1 MTATKR
7 HVIGLGG
14 SNHDL
19 SAALI
24 SDWDLTVAIE
34 QERLTRRKH
43 GSAFWF
49 QNPVQHSIDYCLQA
63 AKLSRDDIE
72 EFVSSDL
79 LPARAMKTDC
89 GRLVR
94 TYPHH
99 QCHAASVALMVPT
112 DIRAT
117 ILVADGMGGIIQPRR
132 AGGHSNIRGT
142 FSFFQYFDGEL
153 ARLGGTVGDSLFEHD
168 DYPSGCTNSIGKFY
182 EVVTHSLGFEAMQEG
197 KTMGL
202 AAFGSPR
209 FEPMMREFVTLG
221 NDLDACFSCD
231 PVNSGL
237 VDAIEQALLA
247 ERNSFDCRADM
258 AASAQKVF
266 EDVLLHAQSMVLQQD
281 TDMFLF
287 AGGCAL
293 NTVCNA
299 RLSGALHGKASFLAP
314 PHSSDAGVG
323 LGAAWLAQRD
333 YFGKAHPF
341 TVRGGD
347 PALHIGRLGVNYGS
361 DAIKRS
367 VNGAYPELAQDLGHS
382 SAEGI
387 ARMLKDGKII
397 GYFEG
402 RSEFGPRALGGRSL
416 LCDPGSAKAR
426 ERINRE
432 IKHREPFRPLAPI
445 VPEES
450 FASYFEPGDAL
461 DRFMLRIATAKR
473 ETQMLAP
480 AAVHVDGTARVQ
492 AVNRGVAPL
501 LHSVLIEFE
510 KLSGYPIL
518 INTSFNGRGEPI
530 VETPDDAISAYFSL
544 GLDALVLD
552 GQVYF
557 VP

>member
-1 MTATKR
+1 MTTNGR

-24 SDWDLTVAIE
+24 SDWDLTVAVE

-43 GSAFWF
+43 GAAFWF
-49 QNPVQHSIDYCLQA
+49 QNPVQRSIDYCLQA
-63 AKLSRDDIE
+63 AKLSQDE
-72 EFVSSDL
+72 VAEFVSSDL
-79 LPARAMKTDC
+79 LPARAMTTEC
-89 GRLVR
+89 GRPVR
-94 TYPHH
+94 TFPHH
-99 QCHAASVALMVPT
+99 LCHAASVALMVPPGR
-112 DIRAT
+112 RAT
-117 ILVADGMGGIIQPRR
+117 ILVADGMGGIIQPRQS
-132 AGGHSNIRGT
+132 GDCCNIRET
-142 FSFFQYFDGEL
+142 FSFFQYRDGDL
-153 ARLGGTVGDSLFEHD
+153 IRLGGTVGNSLFEHD

-182 EVVTHSLGFEAMQEG
+182 EVVTHSLGFESMQEG

-209 FEPMMREFVTLG
+209 FEQMMRKFVTLG

-247 ERNSFDCRADM
+247 ERNSFNCRADM

-266 EDVLLHAQSMVLQQD
+266 EDVLLHAQGMVLQQD

-293 NTVCNA
+293 NTVCNG
-299 RLSGALHGKASFLAP
+299 RLSSALDGKATFLVP
-314 PHSSDAGVG
+314 PHSSDAGIG

-333 YFGKAHPF
+333 HFGKVQPF
-341 TVRGGD
+341 TVRGRD
-347 PALHIGRLGVNYGS
+347 PTLHIGRLGMKY
-361 DAIKRS
+361 DTAAIKRS
-367 VNGAYPELAQDLGHS
+367 INCAYPKLAHDLGHS

-387 ARMLKDGKII
+387 ARMLKDGKIV
-397 GYFEG
+397 GFFEG

-445 VPEES
+445 VPEEC
-450 FASYFEPGDAL
+450 FANYFEPADAM
-461 DRFMLRIATAKR
+461 DRFMLRVATARR
-473 ETQMLAP
+473 ETKTLAP
-480 AAVHVDGTARVQ
+480 AAIHVDNTARVQ
-492 AVNRGVAPL
+492 AVSKEVAPL
-501 LHSVLIEFE
+501 LHAILIEFE

-518 INTSFNGRGEPI
+518 INTSFNSRGEPI

-557 VP
+557 SP

>member
-1 MTATKR
+1 MTTVGR

-19 SAALI
+19 SAALVT
-24 SDWDLTVAIE
+24 DWDLTVAVE

-43 GSAFWF
+43 GAAFWF
-49 QNPVQHSIDYCLQA
+49 QNPVQRSIDYCLDA
-63 AKLSRDDIE
+63 ANLSPNDIS

-79 LPARAMKTDC
+79 LPARAMTTES
-89 GRLVR
+89 GRSVR

-99 QCHAASVALMVPT
+99 LCHAASVALMVPL
-112 DIRAT
+112 DSRAVV
-117 ILVADGMGGIIQPRR
+117 LVADGMGGITQPRESDD
-132 AGGHSNIRGT
+132 HSNIRET
-142 FSFFQYFDGEL
+142 FSFFQYREGEL
-153 ARLGGTVGDSLFEHD
+153 TRLGGTVGESLFEHD

-209 FEPMMREFVTLG
+209 FMPMLREFFTLG

-231 PVNSGL
+231 PIGSGL
-237 VDAIEQALLA
+237 VDAIERALFT
-247 ERNSFDCRADM
+247 ERGSFDCRADM

-293 NTVCNA
+293 NTVCNG
-299 RLSGALHGKASFLAP
+299 RLSGALDGKASFLAP

-333 YFGKAHPF
+333 HFGKAQPF
-341 TVRGGD
+341 TVRGD
-347 PALHIGRLGVNYGS
+347 EPTLHIGRLGVNY
-361 DAIKRS
+361 DAASIKQS
-367 VNGAYPELAQDLGHS
+367 VNAAYPRLASDLGHS

-387 ARMLKDGKII
+387 AQLLKDGKVI
-397 GYFEG
+397 GFFEG

-416 LCDPGSAKAR
+416 LCDPGSATAR
-426 ERINRE
+426 ERINRD
-432 IKHREPFRPLAPI
+432 IKYREPFRPLAPI
-445 VPEES
+445 VPEDC
-450 FASYFEPGDAL
+450 FANYFEPADAM
-461 DRFMLRIATAKR
+461 DRFMLRVANAKPDTR
-473 ETQMLAP
+473 KLAP

-492 AVNRGVAPL
+492 AVSKAVAPL
-501 LHSVLIEFE
+501 LHAVLTEFGR
-510 KLSGYPIL
+510 LSGYPIL

-557 VP
+557 SP